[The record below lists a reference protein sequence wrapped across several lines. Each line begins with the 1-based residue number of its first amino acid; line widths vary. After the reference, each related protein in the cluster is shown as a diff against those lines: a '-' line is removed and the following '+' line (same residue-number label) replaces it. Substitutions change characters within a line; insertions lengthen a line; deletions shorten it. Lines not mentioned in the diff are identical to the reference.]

1 MRVRLTVAYDG
12 SGFHGWQE
20 QSPPDQPPLRTVQ
33 RTLRHAIQEVVREP
47 VVVIGASRTDTGVH
61 AEGQSACFETTCPI
75 PLERLPR
82 AITGRL
88 PADVEV
94 RHAEQVADDFNV
106 IGDVVSKQYRFLIW
120 NTVRRPLAR
129 RHTVFHFYDPLDERA
144 MADAAARLV
153 GEHDF
158 AAFTNAGHGRE
169 STVREI
175 FACAVSRA
183 VDQPEVTITV
193 SGSGFL
199 YNMVRIIAGCLV
211 EVGRGHW
218 SPDHID
224 TLLREGDRQRS
235 GPTLPPQGLC
245 LQWVR
250 YG

>member
-12 SGFHGWQE
+12 TAFHGWQE
-20 QSPPDQPPLRTVQ
+20 QNPPDGPPLRTVQ
-33 RTLRHAIQEVVREP
+33 RTLRQAIQQVVREP
-47 VVVIGASRTDTGVH
+47 IQVVGASRTDTGVH
-61 AEGQSACFETTCPI
+61 AAGQSACFDTSCPI
-75 PLERLPR
+75 PVENLPR

-88 PADVEV
+88 PPDVEA
-94 RHAEQVADDFNV
+94 RHAEQVGDDFDV
-106 IGDVVSKQYRFLIW
+106 IGDVTRKQYRFVIW
-120 NTVRRPLAR
+120 NTPRRPLAR
-129 RHTVFHFYDPLDERA
+129 RHTVFHFHDVLDEHA

-169 STVREI
+169 TTVREI
-175 FACAVSRA
+175 FACGVSRA

-199 YNMVRIIAGCLV
+199 YNMVRILAGCLV